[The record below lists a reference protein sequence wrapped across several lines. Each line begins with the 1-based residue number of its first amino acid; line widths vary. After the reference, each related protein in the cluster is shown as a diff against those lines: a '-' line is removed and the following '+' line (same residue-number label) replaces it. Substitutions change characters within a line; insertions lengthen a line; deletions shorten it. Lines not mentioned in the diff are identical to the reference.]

1 MYCWLILTVHS
12 LLSLENIITNF
23 PGFTLA
29 LVPGYYANQLL
40 DIWYLYLPL
49 REIGVTWANHESAC
63 HSSRAARRPR
73 LSLLRQNPNS
83 SSLLNQAAG
92 RGRGGQ
98 VSCGKPNKASRGR
111 GRGGGGV
118 RSGNIPDFYPP
129 PLLGCRSHPS
139 KPPISVRLFGR
150 MDQNR
155 SKQMGSEKNPF
166 GGVQPP
172 LLQSASSHFSRLSGL
187 LPESGEEEGPSCA
200 VKEME
205 MNGAIEVVRTP
216 SPGFYSRLF

>member
-40 DIWYLYLPL
+40 DILYLYLPL
-49 REIGVTWANHESAC
+49 REIGVRWANHESAC

-83 SSLLNQAAG
+83 SSLLIRLQDGAEVVRLPVG
-92 RGRGGQ
+92 SLTKPQEDEVGG
-98 VSCGKPNKASRGR
+98 
-111 GRGGGGV
+111 GGGGV
-118 RSGNIPDFYPP
+118 RSRNIPDFYPP

-139 KPPISVRLFGR
+139 KPPISVHLC
-150 MDQNR
+150 
-155 SKQMGSEKNPF
+155 
-166 GGVQPP
+166 
-172 LLQSASSHFSRLSGL
+172 LQ
-187 LPESGEEEGPSCA
+187 
-200 VKEME
+200 
-205 MNGAIEVVRTP
+205 
-216 SPGFYSRLF
+216 